1 MNDRTRHSFDVYYL
15 HTLVKYFKVSSDVF
29 NLKTDD
35 FYFDENGALALNGET
50 FAPERETLVKR
61 ETPYALQWQVAW
73 FDIVPKRD
81 DEEPPTSVKFDKERF
96 AKDCEEVGRPRVFH
110 VVTHHHVAVT
120 KRGSVTEDTESGRT
134 ALSIIAD
141 YPNVESLEFD
151 FEDDRVK
158 IAFENHDAPSMRC
171 PLEEIARTT
180 KKEPHAVYLGDGKL
194 IREDESWTAC
204 QQLIKVLKKQVDE
217 LHMHI
222 DLMEERHKCRRI
234 S

>member
-1 MNDRTRHSFDVYYL
+1 MNDRTRYSFDVYYL
-15 HTLVKYFKVSSDVF
+15 HTLVKYFKVRSDVF
-29 NLKTDD
+29 DLKPEELC
-35 FYFDENGALALNGET
+35 FDEKGALALNGET
-50 FAPERETLVKR
+50 FVPEREMLVKR

-73 FDIVPKRD
+73 FDIDPKRD
-81 DEEPPTSVKFDKERF
+81 DEDPPTSVKFDKERF

-151 FEDDRVK
+151 FEDDQVK
-158 IAFENHDAPSMRC
+158 ITFENHDAPTLRC
-171 PLEEIARTT
+171 PLEEIARKT

-204 QQLIKVLKKQVDE
+204 QQQIKVLKKQIEE
-217 LHMHI
+217 LHAHNEF
-222 DLMEERHKCRRI
+222 MEELHKRRRM
-234 S
+234 